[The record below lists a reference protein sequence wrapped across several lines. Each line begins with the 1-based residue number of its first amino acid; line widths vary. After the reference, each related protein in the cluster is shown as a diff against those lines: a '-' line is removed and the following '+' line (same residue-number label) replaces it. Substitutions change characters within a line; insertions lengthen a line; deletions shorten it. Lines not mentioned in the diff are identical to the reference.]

1 MGHCFTRG
9 GVAICC
15 VGTARVTLRVNLNGH
30 AGAVLRS
37 TFFHVANMVPISL
50 TVRRVGGFV
59 IGSCN
64 GGNRSIM
71 GGGCTTISHNNRCG
85 RLAISPT

>member
-1 MGHCFTRG
+1 M
-9 GVAICC
+9 CC
-15 VGTARVTLRVNLNGH
+15 VGTARVTRRVNLNGH

-37 TFFHVANMVPISL
+37 TFFHVAGIVPMRR
-50 TVRRVGGFV
+50 TMRRVGGFV

-64 GGNRSIM
+64 GGNRSVI

-85 RLAISPT
+85 RLAISPS